1 MPNSNTE
8 IRINESI
15 NEIKM
20 EIYEIMDKNDVPKL
34 EERIEVFIKN
44 AMIFSENHT
53 KMKDI
58 SHLKSMLNRKKE
70 LLKTLPDNPTQL
82 ELETVQIQFQNQFQ
96 RQFPQGQYLQP
107 QFQPQF
113 PQGQYLQPQ
122 FQPQYPQGMYLGR
135 GQGMMYGGKKTY
147 RNKKNRK
154 TKRKLR
160 RKSRRKSG
168 GR

>member
-1 MPNSNTE
+1 MTNSNTE

-34 EERIEVFIKN
+34 EERIELLIKN
-44 AMIFSENHT
+44 AMIFSVNHT
-53 KMKDI
+53 KKNDI
-58 SHLKSMLNRKKE
+58 QHLKSMLNRKKE

-82 ELETVQIQFQNQFQ
+82 QLESVQRQFQNQY
-96 RQFPQGQYLQP
+96 QGQFQQG

-113 PQGQYLQPQ
+113 PQGW
-122 FQPQYPQGMYLGR
+122 GWGW
-135 GQGMMYGGKKTY
+135 GGKKTY
-147 RNKKNRK
+147 RNKNSRK
-154 TKRKLR
+154 PKRKLR